1 MVQRT
6 DKSSFTYEK
15 MRNRGCINQEAVSS
29 LDLHSFGKNFAL
41 ADLIGKRLCI
51 DLDLPAN
58 CINGGAVSLL
68 KKLTGGDLL
77 STDIKYMPRINFINT
92 AKFLFATNHPI
103 LVDTPD
109 EAFWQR
115 MIVIPFVNSIPRE
128 QQDHGLLDKFEAE
141 RSAIVVKA
149 LGYYRQL
156 RANNYIFTGNF
167 PSNLVCQ
174 DENQIYSR
182 ISSLLHMHFEESK
195 GKWTPAS
202 EILRAYSEVF
212 GEELP
217 LQIFSRFVARVA
229 SSTYPNVKKKRKRVG
244 GIGNPVSGFEN
255 LRKVESYK

>member
-156 RANNYIFTGNF
+156 RANNYIFTG
-167 PSNLVCQ
+167 
-174 DENQIYSR
+174 R
-182 ISSLLHMHFEESK
+182 
-195 GKWTPAS
+195 
-202 EILRAYSEVF
+202 
-212 GEELP
+212 
-217 LQIFSRFVARVA
+217 
-229 SSTYPNVKKKRKRVG
+229 
-244 GIGNPVSGFEN
+244 
-255 LRKVESYK
+255 